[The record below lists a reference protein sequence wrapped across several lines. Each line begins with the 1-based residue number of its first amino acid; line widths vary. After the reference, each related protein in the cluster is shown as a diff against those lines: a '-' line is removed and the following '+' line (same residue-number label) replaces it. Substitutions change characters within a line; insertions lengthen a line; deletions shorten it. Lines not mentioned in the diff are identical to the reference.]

1 MASLQRKGGGWYC
14 QFVRDGKR
22 YTFAIGQV
30 DEAEAKAKAAQ
41 VDYLLMRLK
50 QGLIALPPG
59 VGVVDFVRHDGA
71 PPGRVVDVGGLGFE
85 RVGHGRQ
92 VIERKNEVS

>member
-22 YTFAIGQV
+22 YTFAICQV

-41 VDYLLMRLK
+41 VDYLLMRLTE
-50 QGLIALPPG
+50 PS
-59 VGVVDFVRHDGA
+59 
-71 PPGRVVDVGGLGFE
+71 LGSPI
-85 RVGHGRQ
+85 Q
-92 VIERKNEVS
+92 